1 MRSGVPMPA
10 FLSWVFS
17 AARLRPAAHQALV
30 HLGHVR
36 QCCSHL
42 ACVCT
47 GQVLLQRDECCC
59 VGVMW
64 VYCNPVCVCAVLCP
78 PSCGWFAADVTPS
91 GWWCGVTVGAHMFVT
106 NSQLSFCQLYH
117 NMSAVHAVGWC
128 CGHAE
133 ERSVQDCMLQQGAGA
148 GDACSHGHCS
158 VQHARRASAQARCQH
173 KRDLQLQCPSACRVR
188 ALAAAHTISEQQ
200 RCSRTPAQW
209 CMQLSSKRQQAVGN
223 SKISSG
229 SCSHFLC
236 S

>member
-1 MRSGVPMPA
+1 MRI
-10 FLSWVFS
+10 
-17 AARLRPAAHQALV
+17 R
-30 HLGHVR
+30 HLCIWCMCASVV
-36 QCCSHL
+36 QTL
-42 ACVCT
+42 CVCVCVCA

-64 VYCNPVCVCAVLCP
+64 VCCNPVCVCAVLCP
-78 PSCGWFAADVTPS
+78 PSCGWFAADMTRS
-91 GWWCGVTVGAHMFVT
+91 GWCDSGCAYVC
-106 NSQLSFCQLYH
+106 NQLPTLIIRQLYH

-173 KRDLQLQCPSACRVR
+173 KRDLQLQCPAACRVR

-200 RCSRTPAQW
+200 RCSRIPAQW

-223 SKISSG
+223 
-229 SCSHFLC
+229 F
-236 S
+236 